1 MRGFEPAIRGVIDPR
16 GESRSYVPNRI
27 FDGLGSVIAVG
38 AGLRTI
44 AAPTFEVLLVWLC
57 IALVLLG
64 IGYLVRRGLVRG
76 RGSAAREVAMY
87 DVWIGLVALVVYLQL
102 WNLFL
107 ALDRVAWIA
116 PIVVGSVG
124 LALIARGLAR
134 RGWRPHR
141 PSIGIVAVATALATV
156 WAANQSLAT
165 DSYYDDGLYH
175 LSIVRYAATYPAIP
189 GLANLHER
197 LGADEPHLL
206 FAALLSH
213 GPWSGG
219 AVHLVNGFLAALLFV
234 EVGLRFVPSIEQRVP
249 QFTRR
254 VAVLLFLATIV
265 LTELPAN
272 PIHGTGEPNQLSS
285 LSIDFPAFIFAAVGL
300 LYLAQS
306 IEDSPAIA
314 PAVTSIAMLS
324 LAAVTRPVFW
334 LTLLLSAGALV
345 LATGR
350 LGGLGTARAFRAM
363 LPAAVLPA
371 GLAVGWAALQAV
383 LTGYPFFPLTV
394 AGLPVDWRVPARVVD
409 SYNQT
414 IASFSRH
421 PFSGLP
427 SDQVLANWHW
437 LSWWIPTESRDLRLI
452 VPLAVV
458 VVSLAALVL
467 QGRVRQSLERR
478 PTAAMLGVVVPC
490 VATLV
495 AWFFLAPDPRFVFA
509 PIWFVPIA
517 LAAWTMP
524 AAVFEDFSE
533 PSLTI
538 TAVVTI
544 ALFLSLEFGNRR
556 LLWAALAVAVAIVL
570 IRYRYG
576 DRAASALARVA
587 AVSVLLATIGFLT
600 SHGPGLSSFVV
611 ANQGGTFGAPPVPVP
626 RLVRYRTHSGLIL
639 YHPATSPADPRGEQ
653 CWSALFC
660 GPFRDLNVRLR
671 GAQFRDGLRYSP

>member
-1 MRGFEPAIRGVIDPR
+1 M
-16 GESRSYVPNRI
+16 
-27 FDGLGSVIAVG
+27 GSVLAVG
-38 AGLRTI
+38 VGLRTI
-44 AAPTFEVLLVWLC
+44 VAPTLEVLLVWLC

-64 IGYLVRRGLVRG
+64 CGYLVRQGLLR
-76 RGSAAREVAMY
+76 RRLDAARGVAMS
-87 DVWIGLVALVVYLQL
+87 DVWIGLVVLVVYLQV

-116 PIVVGSVG
+116 PIAGGSVG
-124 LALIARGLAR
+124 LALIARSLAR
-134 RGWRPHR
+134 RGWRPRR
-141 PSIGIVAVATALATV
+141 PSIGIVVVATALATV

-175 LSIVRYAATYPAIP
+175 LGIVRYAATYPAIP

-213 GPWSGG
+213 GPWSG
-219 AVHLVNGFLAALLFV
+219 AVHLVNGLLAALLFV
-234 EVGLRFVPSIEQRVP
+234 EVGLRFVPRVEQRGP
-249 QFTRR
+249 QFTTR
-254 VAVLLFLATIV
+254 VALLLFLATIV

-272 PIHGTGEPNQLSS
+272 PIHAVGEPNQLSS

-306 IEDSPAIA
+306 IEDSPAIT

-324 LAAVTRPVFW
+324 LAAVTRPLFW

-345 LATGR
+345 VATRR
-350 LGGLGTARAFRAM
+350 LGGLRTAQEFRAM

-383 LTGYPFFPLTV
+383 LSGYPFFPLTV
-394 AGLPVDWRVPARVVD
+394 AGLPVDWRVPAPVVHNF
-409 SYNQT
+409 NQQ

-427 SDQVLANWHW
+427 PDRLLANWHW
-437 LSWWIPTESRDLRLI
+437 LNWWIPTELRDLRLL
-452 VPLAVV
+452 VPLAVA
-458 VVSLAALVL
+458 VVSLGALVL
-467 QGRVRQSLERR
+467 RGRVRPSLEQRS
-478 PTAAMLGVVVPC
+478 TAAMLGVVVPSA
-490 VATLV
+490 ATIV
-495 AWFFLAPDPRFVFA
+495 AWFFLAPDPRFAFA

-524 AAVFEDFSE
+524 AGVFEDFSE
-533 PSLTI
+533 QSLTI

-544 ALFLSLEFGNRR
+544 ALFLSLELGSRR
-556 LLWAALAVAVAIVL
+556 LLWAALAVAVAMVL

-600 SHGPGLSSFVV
+600 THSLGVSSFVV
-611 ANQGGTFGAPPVPVP
+611 ANHGGTFGAPPDPTP
-626 RLVRYRTHSGLIL
+626 KLIRYRTHSGLVL
-639 YHPATSPADPRGEQ
+639 FHPASSPADPPGEQ

-660 GPFRDLNVRLR
+660 GPFRVLNVRLR
-671 GAQFRDGLRYSP
+671 GPHFRDGLRYQP